1 MSGKFDRKDAMRM
14 TLGAEKQKVT
24 DRFAMADA
32 VLAERPSGLAS
43 PPTHVP
49 APIVQID
56 VPELESKQ
64 ILSVPLSQIH
74 DNPLNAR
81 HIYDPEIVKSLAASM
96 ATRGQM
102 VPASAIRHP
111 DGDKAG
117 HYILIDGHYRKK
129 SLLAAGK
136 TEMDIILLEND
147 GELELYRLS
156 WLLNEERSSQTALDN
171 AIAWKKLMDKSL
183 VQEGAQIA
191 EILGISPATV
201 NKTLA
206 LLKLPQAAID
216 KIRDHPNKFG
226 VFIGYELTLAAK
238 IIPEVELLALIDKI
252 IAEDLSSREVE
263 AIRGKFE
270 KGSDRKKKEVSRQY
284 KIRHGNAQIG
294 VIKEWD
300 SGKIAFEI
308 KLADPKE
315 RAGLL
320 DDLKRRFHLEE

>member
-1 MSGKFDRKDAMRM
+1 MTIKFDRKDAMRT
-14 TLGAEKQKVT
+14 TLGAEKKKVT
-24 DRFAMADA
+24 DRFAVADA

-43 PPTHVP
+43 PALVVVHQEANIGHAT
-49 APIVQID
+49 D
-56 VPELESKQ
+56 RQ
-64 ILSVPLSQIH
+64 ILSVPIALIH

-81 HIYDPEIVKSLAASM
+81 NIYDPEVVKNLAASM

-111 DGDKAG
+111 DSDKPG
-117 HYILIDGHYRKK
+117 HFILIDGHYRKK
-129 SLLAAGK
+129 GLLAAGRV
-136 TEMDIILLEND
+136 EMDLILLENE

-171 AIAWKKLMDKSL
+171 AIAWKKLMEKHL
-183 VQEGAQIA
+183 VEEGAQIA

-206 LLKLPQAAID
+206 LLRLPQAALD
-216 KIRDHPNKFG
+216 KMRDHPNKFG

-238 IIPEVELLALIDKI
+238 IIPEFELLALIDRI
-252 IAEDLSSREVE
+252 VAEDLSSREVE
-263 AIRGKFE
+263 AIRNKFE
-270 KGSDRKKKEVSRQY
+270 KGGDRKKKEVSRQY
-284 KIRHGNAQIG
+284 KIHHENAQIG